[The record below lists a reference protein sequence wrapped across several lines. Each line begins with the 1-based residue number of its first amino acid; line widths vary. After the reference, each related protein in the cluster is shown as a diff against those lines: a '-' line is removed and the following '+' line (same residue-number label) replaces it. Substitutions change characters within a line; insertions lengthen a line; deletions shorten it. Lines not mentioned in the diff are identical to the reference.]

1 MDITPKKILV
11 ALGGNALQTNNAA
24 SGEAQKAAARATAQ
38 QLVHLVKAGHKLV
51 IVHGNGPQ
59 VGALV
64 LQQEALNT
72 PQTPAMPLDTCGAMS
87 QGEIGYWLQQALH
100 DELAKEGIATSVAAV
115 VTQTIVDEADPAFA
129 KPSKPIGSFY
139 PDRQTAET
147 AARARNFAIME
158 DAGRGWRRVVP
169 SPQPI
174 DIVEKEFIRSAIN
187 AGHIVIAAG
196 GGGVPVIRREGQ
208 LMGVEAV
215 IDKDLAAEKLAEL
228 TDVDTLLILT
238 AVDAVTINFRQ
249 PNETPLAAV
258 TVAELQQ
265 YTTEGQFAPG
275 SMLPK
280 IEAVVRFVQA
290 RPLATAII
298 TSPTNAYAAVQE
310 GSGTHI
316 TSGV

>member
-38 QLVHLVKAGHKLV
+38 QLVQLVKAGHKLV

-59 VGALV
+59 VGTIV
-64 LQQEALNT
+64 LQQEALHT

-100 DELAKEGIATSVAAV
+100 DELFAAGIATSVAAI
-115 VTQTIVDEADPAFA
+115 VTQTVVDEADPAFA
-129 KPSKPIGSFY
+129 KPTKPIGSFY
-139 PDRQTAET
+139 SDQPAAEA
-147 AARARNFAIME
+147 AAREHNFAIME

-174 DIVEKEFIRSAIN
+174 DIVEKDIIASAVKT
-187 AGHIVIAAG
+187 GHIIIAAG
-196 GGGVPVIRREGQ
+196 GGGVPVIRREGR

-249 PNETPLAAV
+249 PNETPLGQV
-258 TVAELQQ
+258 TAAELQQ
-265 YTTEGQFAPG
+265 YVAENQFAPG

-290 RPLATAII
+290 KPTATAII
-298 TSPTNAYAAVQE
+298 TSPANAYAAVQE
-310 GSGTHI
+310 GTGTHV
-316 TSGV
+316 SA